1 MFGGVYV
8 WGAAILAAGAAGAA
22 LWIRPRLART
32 GPLAVLDAALLAVL
46 AGIAIQLVPLP
57 AQIVSVVSPAHVRY
71 VQAASLQ
78 PARPD
83 TLTLSLA
90 PAATLHAWLAAFCTI
105 VSYWLARAVFA
116 RGGIRTVVTALAW
129 TAVAVVLVAVAQG
142 AAGTTLVYGFWKPYD
157 AGARPLGPFINRNHC
172 GTWTLLAA
180 MLCYGCLQWRRASS
194 SPSRGWSWRARLA
207 HALDGRSMI
216 LVLATVLLTISVAL
230 GSSRSTMIGLA
241 CAAAYVAVA
250 APRAR
255 AGRSSWLPA
264 VLAVGALSAFLA
276 YADVPQLLSRIDET
290 RQLGL
295 AQRAA
300 IWRDTLGIIRD
311 FPLAGVG
318 AGSFSTAMRLYQTS
332 ERTYFWNEAHNAYLQ
347 VAAEGGLL
355 LGVPSAIA
363 LVALIVTAWRRLRR
377 KDALYWIRLGAAAG
391 LFAVAVQALWETGLS
406 LPANGLLAGVAVAIL
421 LHRPRHPSH
430 APAGN

>member
-1 MFGGVYV
+1 
-8 WGAAILAAGAAGAA
+8 
-22 LWIRPRLART
+22 
-32 GPLAVLDAALLAVL
+32 
-46 AGIAIQLVPLP
+46 
-57 AQIVSVVSPAHVRY
+57 
-71 VQAASLQ
+71 
-78 PARPD
+78 
-83 TLTLSLA
+83 
-90 PAATLHAWLAAFCTI
+90 
-105 VSYWLARAVFA
+105 
-116 RGGIRTVVTALAW
+116 
-129 TAVAVVLVAVAQG
+129 
-142 AAGTTLVYGFWKPYD
+142 
-157 AGARPLGPFINRNHC
+157 
-172 GTWTLLAA
+172 
-180 MLCYGCLQWRRASS
+180 
-194 SPSRGWSWRARLA
+194 
-207 HALDGRSMI
+207 MI

-241 CAAAYVAVA
+241 CAASYVAVA

-255 AGRSSWLPA
+255 GGRSSWLPA

-311 FPLAGVG
+311 FPVAGVG

-377 KDALYWIRLGAAAG
+377 QDALYWIRLGAAAG

-421 LHRPRHPSH
+421 VHRPRLPSH